1 LTDEPVMEVAMV
13 QLILLVLAFVLAL
26 VEAFTPYWWTAPTR
40 PHLGWLALAFYF
52 LSIVLSQG
60 HI

>member
-1 LTDEPVMEVAMV
+1 MEVAMV